1 MALPVRKS
9 PRAKWHN
16 YNGADYFVTIC
27 TGGRVNYF
35 GSIVDGKTQLTAV
48 GEYTKKC
55 IEKIGV
61 INKNVQVPLY
71 VIMPNHIHLIIIVGD
86 NDAETTPS
94 VGLSYYGSRNDMD
107 ARLPRLPHCD
117 SPTTHCDSP
126 TTHCDSS
133 TTHDSNSIEKTQE
146 EINLEMQRRAKC
158 CGRLSHIIGQFK
170 SAVVRYTKLNDISFE
185 WQARYHDHIV
195 RNQEEMNNIADYIEQ
210 NPAKWKT
217 DCFYGNE

>member
-71 VIMPNHIHLIIIVGD
+71 VIMPNHIHLIIIIND
-86 NDAETTPS
+86 NNAEPTPS
-94 VGLSYYGSRNDMD
+94 VGLSYYGSRNNADT
-107 ARLPRLPHCD
+107 RLPHCD

-126 TTHCDSS
+126 
-133 TTHDSNSIEKTQE
+133 TQE

-170 SAVVRYTKLNDISFE
+170 SAVVRYTKQNDISFE

-195 RNQEEMNNIADYIEQ
+195 RNQEEMNNIANYIEQ
-210 NPAKWKT
+210 NPAKWET

>member
-1 MALPVRKS
+1 MVLPVRKS

-27 TGGRVNYF
+27 TGDRINYF

-48 GEYTKKC
+48 GEYTKQC

-61 INKNVQVPLY
+61 IYKNVQVPLY
-71 VIMPNHIHLIIIVGD
+71 VIMPNHIHLIIIIND
-86 NDAETTPS
+86 NNAEPTPS
-94 VGLSYYGSRNDMD
+94 VGLSYYGSRNNADT
-107 ARLPRLPHCD
+107 RLPHCD

-126 TTHCDSS
+126 TQ
-133 TTHDSNSIEKTQE
+133 K

-170 SAVVRYTKLNDISFE
+170 SAVVRYTKQNDISFE
-185 WQARYHDHIV
+185 WQTRYHDHIV
-195 RNQEEMNNIADYIEQ
+195 RNQEEMNNIANYIEQ
-210 NPAKWKT
+210 NPAKWET

>member
-1 MALPVRKS
+1 MVLPVRKS

-27 TGGRVNYF
+27 TGDRINYF

-48 GEYTKKC
+48 GEYAKQC

-61 INKNVQVPLY
+61 IYKNVQVPLY
-71 VIMPNHIHLIIIVGD
+71 VIMPNHIHLIIIIND
-86 NDAETTPS
+86 NNAEPTPS
-94 VGLSYYGSRNDMD
+94 VGLSYGSRNNADT
-107 ARLPRLPHCD
+107 RLPHCD

-126 TTHCDSS
+126 TAHRDSPTS
-133 TTHDSNSIEKTQE
+133 SYDSNNIEKTQE

-195 RNQEEMNNIADYIEQ
+195 RNQEEMNNIANYIEQ
-210 NPAKWKT
+210 NPAKWET

>member
-1 MALPVRKS
+1 MVLPARKS

-27 TGGRVNYF
+27 TGGRINYF

-48 GEYTKKC
+48 GEYAKQC

-61 INKNVQVPLY
+61 IYKNVQVPLY

-94 VGLSYYGSRNDMD
+94 VGLSYYGSWNNADT
-107 ARLPRLPHCD
+107 RLPHCD
-117 SPTTHCDSP
+117 SPTTHRDSP
-126 TTHCDSS
+126 TSS
-133 TTHDSNSIEKTQE
+133 YDSNNIEKTQE

-195 RNQEEMNNIADYIEQ
+195 RNQEEMNNIANYIEQ
-210 NPAKWKT
+210 NPAKWET

>member
-1 MALPVRKS
+1 MTLPVRKS

-48 GEYTKKC
+48 GEYAKQC

-86 NDAETTPS
+86 NNAETTPS
-94 VGLSYYGSRNDMD
+94 VGLSYYGSRNDMY

-117 SPTTHCDSP
+117 SPTTHCDS
-126 TTHCDSS
+126 S
-133 TTHDSNSIEKTQE
+133 TTYDSNSIEKTQE

-195 RNQEEMNNIADYIEQ
+195 RNQEEMNNIANYIEQ
-210 NPAKWKT
+210 NPAKWES

>member
-1 MALPVRKS
+1 MVLPVRKS

-71 VIMPNHIHLIIIVGD
+71 VIMPNHIHLIIIIND
-86 NDAETTPS
+86 NNAEPTPS
-94 VGLSYYGSRNDMD
+94 VGLSYYGSRNNADT
-107 ARLPRLPHCD
+107 RLPHCD

-126 TTHCDSS
+126 TTHCDSP
-133 TTHDSNSIEKTQE
+133 TQK
-146 EINLEMQRRAKC
+146 EINLEMQQRAKC

-170 SAVVRYTKLNDISFE
+170 SAVVRYTKQNDISFE

-195 RNQEEMNNIADYIEQ
+195 RNQEEMNNIANYIEQ
-210 NPAKWKT
+210 NPAKWET

>member
-1 MALPVRKS
+1 MVLPARKS

-27 TGGRVNYF
+27 TGGRINYF

-48 GEYTKKC
+48 GEYAKQC

-61 INKNVQVPLY
+61 IYKNVQVPLY

-94 VGLSYYGSRNDMD
+94 VGLSYYGSWNNADT
-107 ARLPRLPHCD
+107 RLPHCD
-117 SPTTHCDSP
+117 SPTTHRDSP
-126 TTHCDSS
+126 TSS
-133 TTHDSNSIEKTQE
+133 YDSNNIEKTQE

-158 CGRLSHIIGQFK
+158 CGRLSHIIRQFK

-195 RNQEEMNNIADYIEQ
+195 RNQEEMNNIANYIEQ
-210 NPAKWKT
+210 NPAKWET

>member
-1 MALPVRKS
+1 MTLPVRKS

-48 GEYTKKC
+48 GEYAKQC

-86 NDAETTPS
+86 NNAETTPS

-117 SPTTHCDSP
+117 SPTTHCDS
-126 TTHCDSS
+126 S
-133 TTHDSNSIEKTQE
+133 TTYDSNSIEKTQE

-185 WQARYHDHIV
+185 
-195 RNQEEMNNIADYIEQ
+195 
-210 NPAKWKT
+210 
-217 DCFYGNE
+217 

>member
-1 MALPVRKS
+1 MVLPVRKS

-27 TGGRVNYF
+27 TGDRINYF
-35 GSIVDGKTQLTAV
+35 GSNVDGKTQLTAV
-48 GEYTKKC
+48 GEYAKQC

-61 INKNVQVPLY
+61 IYKNVQVPLY
-71 VIMPNHIHLIIIVGD
+71 VIMPNHIHLIIIIND
-86 NDAETTPS
+86 NNAEPTPS
-94 VGLSYYGSRNDMD
+94 VGLSYGSRNNADT
-107 ARLPRLPHCD
+107 RLPHCD
-117 SPTTHCDSP
+117 SPTAHRDSP
-126 TTHCDSS
+126 TSS
-133 TTHDSNSIEKTQE
+133 YDSNNIEKTQE

-195 RNQEEMNNIADYIEQ
+195 RNQEEMNNIANYIEQ
-210 NPAKWKT
+210 NPAKWET

>member
-1 MALPVRKS
+1 MVLPVRKS

-27 TGGRVNYF
+27 TGDRINYF

-48 GEYTKKC
+48 GEYAKQC

-61 INKNVQVPLY
+61 IYKNVQVPLY
-71 VIMPNHIHLIIIVGD
+71 VIMPNHIHLIIIIND
-86 NDAETTPS
+86 NNAEPTSS
-94 VGLSYYGSRNDMD
+94 VGLSYYGSRNNADT
-107 ARLPRLPHCD
+107 RLPHCD
-117 SPTTHCDSP
+117 SPTAHRYSP
-126 TTHCDSS
+126 TSS
-133 TTHDSNSIEKTQE
+133 YDSNNIEKTQE

-170 SAVVRYTKLNDISFE
+170 SAVVRYTKQNDISFE

-195 RNQEEMNNIADYIEQ
+195 RNQEEMNNIANYIEQ
-210 NPAKWKT
+210 NPAKWET

>member
-1 MALPVRKS
+1 MVLPARKS

-27 TGGRVNYF
+27 TGGRINYF

-48 GEYTKKC
+48 GEYAKQC

-61 INKNVQVPLY
+61 IYKNVQVPLY

-94 VGLSYYGSRNDMD
+94 VGLSYYGSWNNADT
-107 ARLPRLPHCD
+107 RLPHCD
-117 SPTTHCDSP
+117 SPTTHRDSP
-126 TTHCDSS
+126 TSS
-133 TTHDSNSIEKTQE
+133 YDSNNIEKTQE

-158 CGRLSHIIGQFK
+158 CGRLSHIIRQFK

-185 WQARYHDHIV
+185 GQARYHDHIV
-195 RNQEEMNNIADYIEQ
+195 RNQEEMNNIPI
-210 NPAKWKT
+210 T
-217 DCFYGNE
+217 

>member
-1 MALPVRKS
+1 MVLPVRKS

-16 YNGADYFVTIC
+16 YNGADYVVTIC

-48 GEYTKKC
+48 GEYAKQC

-61 INKNVQVPLY
+61 IYKNVQVPLY
-71 VIMPNHIHLIIIVGD
+71 VIMPNHIHLIIIIND
-86 NDAETTPS
+86 NNAEPTPS
-94 VGLSYYGSRNDMD
+94 VGLSYYGSRNNADT
-107 ARLPRLPHCD
+107 RLPHCD
-117 SPTTHCDSP
+117 SPTAHRDSP
-126 TTHCDSS
+126 TSS
-133 TTHDSNSIEKTQE
+133 YDSNNIEKTQE

-195 RNQEEMNNIADYIEQ
+195 RNQEEMNNIPI
-210 NPAKWKT
+210 T
-217 DCFYGNE
+217 

>member
-1 MALPVRKS
+1 MVLPVRKS

-35 GSIVDGKTQLTAV
+35 GSIVDGKTQLTVV

-71 VIMPNHIHLIIIVGD
+71 VIVPNHIHLIIIVGD
-86 NDAETTPS
+86 NDAETTPF

-117 SPTTHCDSP
+117 SPTTY
-126 TTHCDSS
+126 
-133 TTHDSNSIEKTQE
+133 DSNSIEKTQE

-170 SAVVRYTKLNDISFE
+170 SAVVRYTKQNDISFE

-195 RNQEEMNNIADYIEQ
+195 RNQEEMNNIANYIEQ
-210 NPAKWKT
+210 NPAKWET